1 MTRIE
6 FFFNGDN
13 KLLKV
18 ASLADSAVKKGRKL
32 MLYTQDEQSSI
43 AIERYMWTQP
53 AIGFLPHCRPE
64 HALAGQTP
72 VIVDWTGE
80 KLVHDDVLVNFK
92 SEHPPFF
99 SRFRR
104 LIELVGLDEEEKVAA
119 RQRFRFYRDRGYEIK
134 SFDVSGNAL

>member
-6 FFFNGDN
+6 FFFNVDD
-13 KLLKV
+13 KLQKV
-18 ASLADSAVKKGRKL
+18 VSLAESAVRKGRKL
-32 MLYTQDEQSSI
+32 MLFTQDEQSSI

-53 AIGFLPHCRPE
+53 ATGFLPHCRPE
-64 HALAGQTP
+64 HDLAGQTP
-72 VIVDWTGE
+72 VIVDWMGE

-104 LIELVGLDEEEKVAA
+104 LIELVGFDEEEKVAA